1 MILQV
6 LAVSEFFCYSTVQG
20 CDEMDVFQKSGSENS
35 LKRQIYN
42 DIFNDILIGSP
53 QLNTHI
59 TEKELVERFN
69 VSKSPIREALIEL
82 CNEGVLRSIPR
93 YGYEVIK
100 IAERDV
106 KDARE
111 LRIILE
117 CGALDRYW
125 DTLTIDQVD
134 VIEKRLEIPQ
144 TEVSVLDHWKSNS
157 QFHLDLA
164 ATYNNKCLYKSLETS
179 LKLMTRAYVQFQI
192 DKWHQATFLGT
203 SRKHRDLLQHIKE
216 GDKGAAIDALR
227 ADIEGFVI
235 N

>member
-1 MILQV
+1 
-6 LAVSEFFCYSTVQG
+6 
-20 CDEMDVFQKSGSENS
+20 MDVFQKAGPENS

-42 DIFNDILIGSP
+42 DIFNDILLGNH
-53 QLNTHI
+53 QLNSHI

-117 CGALDRYW
+117 CGALERYW
-125 DTLTIDQVD
+125 NTITMEQVAA
-134 VIEKRLEIPQ
+134 IEKRLDAPQ
-144 TEVSVLDHWKSNS
+144 TEVSVLDHWKKNS

-164 ATYNNKCLYKSLETS
+164 TTYNNKWLYKSLESS

-192 DKWHQATFLGT
+192 EKWHQAAFIGT
-203 SRKHRDLLQHIKE
+203 SRNHRDVLLYIKE
-216 GDKGAAIDALR
+216 GNKSAAIDTLSK
-227 ADIEGFVI
+227 DIEGFI
-235 N
+235 I